1 MTHLCYTLEEA
12 SQRLNLSETV
22 LVRLSQYFKVPQS
35 AYEEAGYLSFKGD
48 LSFSDQDIEFFRQV
62 RERLLAGESL
72 EEVKARIRYGH
83 VSVPPAAPV
92 APAPAGPAP
101 SVSRPALPAAQP
113 AAPREVNPSPPAAMT
128 APLREVVD
136 RAPFEEAARQ
146 SFDRYKQNHRYGLGR
161 VFENMLKEVGVSR
174 EAKKK
179 PFPAIK
185 PLKSKAAESPEWEAS
200 PPASLPLPEP
210 IGSSGMSGPE
220 TEAPRDSLL
229 PFRPLRKQRTA
240 APPTQVSSP
249 AVPAEKASMPQTSR
263 PTSRPMRP
271 PVPAEPAPQP
281 ASAPVFTEQ
290 RLEHSWDEIVG
301 QSAHQ
306 PRALNNR
313 LKDAAAHI
321 RERALSQNQSRL
333 RQKPL

>member
-12 SQRLNLSETV
+12 SERLNLSETM

-72 EEVKARIRYGH
+72 EEVKARIRYEH
-83 VSVPPAAPV
+83 VTVPPTAPPRSPAAST
-92 APAPAGPAP
+92 PAEPAGPVA
-101 SVSRPALPAAQP
+101 RPAVPASQP
-113 AAPREVNPSPPAAMT
+113 VTPVVPASPRPDETPRATAPMT

-174 EAKKK
+174 EARKK

-185 PLKSKAAESPEWEAS
+185 PLKSKAPEEPEWGAS
-200 PPASLPLPEP
+200 PPSVPSAAEEP
-210 IGSSGMSGPE
+210 GPVPAM
-220 TEAPRDSLL
+220 APPDPGPPPDALL
-229 PFRPLRKQRTA
+229 PFRALRKQRTA
-240 APPTQVSSP
+240 TRPPMSRPAPSATPPVEKAPPEQP
-249 AVPAEKASMPQTSR
+249 
-263 PTSRPMRP
+263 
-271 PVPAEPAPQP
+271 PQP
-281 ASAPVFTEQ
+281 VSAPVFTEQ
-290 RLEHSWDEIVG
+290 RLEHSWDDIVG

-313 LKDAAAHI
+313 LKDAAALI